1 MFDHHRASRRRG
13 GLLLLWAALCA
24 PALADPISLAPTLAG
39 HYRAGTGVDA
49 QFLKVQD
56 SWRGSGVL
64 YDPVTDQLGAG
75 QPIGN

>member
-49 QFLKVQD
+49 IGDQMNKFLKGF
-56 SWRGSGVL
+56 SRAL
-64 YDPVTDQLGAG
+64 TPAHER
-75 QPIGN
+75 